1 MSSNFVESFISKHKN
16 FVEKY
21 NLIDV
26 AAAVLQKERIWL
38 YCLLREDDVQVV
50 TSYIEDKHK
59 KNSR

>member
-1 MSSNFVESFISKHKN
+1 MSSNFVDSFISKHKN

-26 AAAVLQKERIWL
+26 AAAVLQKERIWF
-38 YCLLREDDVQVV
+38 YCLLREDDFTVV
-50 TSYIEDKHK
+50 KSNIKDKFK